1 MKNESII
8 NLYKEKDLFLYES
21 KEKFVRNFYMKR
33 ISEILLSPLLLLY
46 RDISRDSCH
55 MTRVFAKCNSGD
67 NVTYLFHVKIHVY

>member
-46 RDISRDSCH
+46 RDTRDI
-55 MTRVFAKCNSGD
+55 T
-67 NVTYLFHVKIHVY
+67 